1 MKNLY
6 PNDLVQRPTGINLD
20 HDSIHVGDVVYLQPK
35 DGGPAIRST
44 VIFDT
49 PLFGCTTYTSDALV
63 RPARGERAAQPVRFR
78 FRMQDVHKVQPAR
91 G

>member
-1 MKNLY
+1 MKNIY
-6 PNDLVQRPTGINLD
+6 PNDLVQRPTGIDLD

-49 PLFGCTTYTSDALV
+49 PLFGCTTYTSDAMV
-63 RPARGERAAQPVRFR
+63 RPACGVRDAQAMRFR
-78 FRMQDVHKVQPAR
+78 FRMQDVHKVQSVR
-91 G
+91 N

>member
-1 MKNLY
+1 MQNIY
-6 PNDLVQRPTGINLD
+6 PDDLVQRPTGIDLD
-20 HDSIHVGDVVYLQPK
+20 HDSIHVGDIVTLQPK

-49 PLFGCTTYTSDALV
+49 PIYGCTTYTSDIVL
-63 RPARGERAAQPVRFR
+63 RPARGGRDAQQVRFR
-78 FRMQDVHKVQPAR
+78 FRLKDVHQVQRAR

>member
-1 MKNLY
+1 MKNIY
-6 PNDLVQRPTGINLD
+6 PNELVQRPTGIDLD

-49 PLFGCTTYTSDALV
+49 PLFGCTTYTSDTVV
-63 RPARGERAAQPVRFR
+63 RPARAGFDAQHMRFR
-78 FRMQDVHKVQPAR
+78 FRLQDVHKVQSVR
-91 G
+91 S